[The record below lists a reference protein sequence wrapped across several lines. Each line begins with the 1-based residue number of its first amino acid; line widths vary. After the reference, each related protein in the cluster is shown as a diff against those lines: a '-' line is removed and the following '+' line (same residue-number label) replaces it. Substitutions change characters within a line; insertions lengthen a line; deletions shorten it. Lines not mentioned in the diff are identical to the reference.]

1 MCLSRFIH
9 ITYFLLS
16 DLPEIILAPENQL
29 VIAGKSITLECDA
42 DGVPDPD
49 IIWYFNGN
57 PLTTDERRI
66 FDNENTELNI
76 NNAIKNDTGKSL

>member
-1 MCLSRFIH
+1 MQIH
-9 ITYFLLS
+9 TYELFFLLS

-42 DGVPDPD
+42 DGEPDPV
-49 IIWYFNGN
+49 IKWYFNGK

-66 FDNENTELNI
+66 LDNENTELNI
-76 NNAIKNDTGKSL
+76 NNVIKNDAGKSL